1 MKWSVLQ
8 LKKLVEIVQQIHQLV
23 EHQKALENERVMVN
37 FKHSLTSKINLSHFE
52 TQLLTVAHADRYSD
66 EKNINALVICIVTYV
81 QCLTFWLLS

>member
-37 FKHSLTSKINLSHFE
+37 FKPIAKKSKKRLACHSHIKEHSISAASFMREN
-52 TQLLTVAHADRYSD
+52 
-66 EKNINALVICIVTYV
+66 
-81 QCLTFWLLS
+81 